1 MYILSRGASTPRV
14 RLRWATGSSRGVR
27 RGRRPAGHDGQVIG
41 YHQFDDAY
49 RARWTVVRL
58 FYEGWHRSSIA
69 GLLGLSRQHVWNILQ
84 AFERDGFAGLEDGRA
99 RPMARPSN
107 SRCPS

>member
-1 MYILSRGASTPRV
+1 M
-14 RLRWATGSSRGVR
+14 
-27 RGRRPAGHDGQVIG
+27 IG